1 MNLNRLKRKAAAGLD
16 LLGFN
21 AAGFAVQK
29 LLLSPFVRAVNYHD
43 VTPQFAK
50 NFETHLQFYSK
61 HFVNVA
67 EADLRGFLN
76 GKPWPHSKPGLLLSF
91 DDGLASHIE
100 IVAPL
105 LEKYGFTGW
114 FFVPAERVTS
124 RKALGLREE
133 ITDERR
139 LNIDDLRKLDQN
151 HVIGSHTTTHCRLS
165 EDLDQQTLSFEI
177 TKSKS
182 LLEDALQH
190 EVNIFCWVGG
200 EEFTYSKAAAD
211 LIKEGYDL
219 SFMTNNAVVRPK
231 ANPLQIQRTN
241 IEAENPLS
249 LVRFQLAGF
258 LDVIYS
264 PKRRRVN
271 SLTQ

>member
-29 LLLSPFVRAVNYHD
+29 LFMSPFVRAVNYHD
-43 VTPQFAK
+43 VTPEFAK
-50 NFETHLQFYSK
+50 NFETHLQFYAK

-67 EADLRGFLN
+67 EADLRAFLD
-76 GKPWPHSKPGLLLSF
+76 GKWSHDKPGLLLSF
-91 DDGLASHIE
+91 DDGLASHVE

-124 RKALGLREE
+124 RKSLGLQEE
-133 ITDERR
+133 LTDERR
-139 LNIDDLRKLDQN
+139 LTIDDVRKLDQN

-165 EDLDQQTLSFEI
+165 SDLDQQTLSFEI
-177 TKSKS
+177 LKSKS
-182 LLEDALQH
+182 LLEEALQH
-190 EVNIFCWVGG
+190 DVNIFCWVGG
-200 EEFTYSKAAAD
+200 EEFTYSKAASD
-211 LIKEGYDL
+211 VIKDGYDL

-241 IEAENPLS
+241 IEAENPLP
-249 LVRFQLAGF
+249 LVRFQLSGF
-258 LDVIYS
+258 LDLIYL

-271 SLTQ
+271 NLTR